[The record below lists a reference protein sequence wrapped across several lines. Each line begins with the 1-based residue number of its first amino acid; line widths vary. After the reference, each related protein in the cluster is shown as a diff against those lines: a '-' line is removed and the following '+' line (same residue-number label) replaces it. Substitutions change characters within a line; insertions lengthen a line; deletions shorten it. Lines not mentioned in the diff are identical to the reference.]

1 MKKKRIFYLCSFK
14 FRRVLPA
21 VLKKRFSIPNGL
33 KKVRMQ
39 TEARGNRARSRRC
52 KFCLKLGRYT
62 TVKILLWEGASR
74 EVLGKTENLR
84 KKARRRACEKSA
96 DFSQEGAVERIAC
109 RSRIARR
116 FLFRGPRF
124 DGVCFI
130 ALHCGRSFISQK
142 PPRRWASKGAINK

>member
-74 EVLGKTENLR
+74 EVSVKLKISAKKPEDVHAKNPQISR
-84 KKARRRACEKSA
+84 KKELWNGLLVGAELRAVSCFAARVLMAFVSLLCIAGSLLFHKNRLA
-96 DFSQEGAVERIAC
+96 D
-109 RSRIARR
+109 
-116 FLFRGPRF
+116 
-124 DGVCFI
+124 
-130 ALHCGRSFISQK
+130 GRQK
-142 PPRRWASKGAINK
+142 EQ